1 MRTSVPQ
8 VLWIPDLETYD
19 YKVFISYDS
28 LFLRHK
34 EAPPGIRGVR
44 SWRSWTHPCVNKEGE
59 YPIQL
64 DQTLFWGGAPY
75 TRIVED
81 RLIVRKDWG
90 EGVQSL
96 SSIFGSVLTGTNSCG
111 ILQRR
116 RETGSSAA
124 SSGDKMKIVDLLPLV
139 VFWME
144 AQKEDSI
151 FVYPSSVCYG
161 NPKDSPQGLR
171 TNFCEQV
178 SAITYEPDEDITTGL
193 ILLNPQTREVRHT
206 VRVFPEDPNGGK
218 SELKVKVP
226 AASSK

>member
-64 DQTLFWGGAPY
+64 DLTLFWGGAPY

-96 SSIFGSVLTGTNSCG
+96 SVNLRECFDGYEFLRDPPKEEGNGFLRCIFRG
-111 ILQRR
+111 Q
-116 RETGSSAA
+116 
-124 SSGDKMKIVDLLPLV
+124 
-139 VFWME
+139 
-144 AQKEDSI
+144 
-151 FVYPSSVCYG
+151 
-161 NPKDSPQGLR
+161 
-171 TNFCEQV
+171 
-178 SAITYEPDEDITTGL
+178 DEDC
-193 ILLNPQTREVRHT
+193 
-206 VRVFPEDPNGGK
+206 
-218 SELKVKVP
+218 
-226 AASSK
+226 